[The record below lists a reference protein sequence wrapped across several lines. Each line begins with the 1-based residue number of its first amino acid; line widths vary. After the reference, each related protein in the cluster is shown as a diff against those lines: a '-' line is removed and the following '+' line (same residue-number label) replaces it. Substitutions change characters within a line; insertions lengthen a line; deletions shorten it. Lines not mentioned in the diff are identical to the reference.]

1 MQMNLDVWV
10 KEFSIDGDPY
20 FPKKDYVLVSSNP
33 NEEKMDKFINLFYTH
48 NGSINA
54 TEDTFII
61 PVETYKKV
69 LSPVFTQLMNEIKRK
84 GGEN

>member
-20 FPKKDYVLVSSNP
+20 FPEKDYVLVSSNP
-33 NEEKMDKFINLFYTH
+33 NEEKMDKFVNLFYTH

-54 TEDTFII
+54 TKDTFII